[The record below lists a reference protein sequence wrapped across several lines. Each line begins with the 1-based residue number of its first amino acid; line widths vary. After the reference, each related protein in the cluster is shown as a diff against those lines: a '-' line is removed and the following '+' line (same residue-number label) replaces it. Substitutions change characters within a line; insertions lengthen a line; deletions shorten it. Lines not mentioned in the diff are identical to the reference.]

1 MSFQAIT
8 DNIVNPLQLQDLQL
22 SNSIKDSPKS
32 TSSESFTDLVSFYK
46 NESQPKQENQNVKD
60 PEPVKETNS
69 EEKVTKSTE
78 TKDEK
83 KTEETAEKK
92 VETSEKDEKKSNK
105 VENEKISVKDDKKIE
120 LKKEDNKETKLNSEK
135 KLSAKDFA
143 RLNQIAEK
151 SVEEDAEEVGK
162 LAVNIQTENL
172 IKTEEK
178 QEKLDVSDE
187 VIAVNQTVQPSEQEI
202 QMGNTQNESFDFNF
216 ENQPSENKKHLT
228 LDKEGKITV
237 EDLRTNPQVENL
249 EDEKTAL
256 KVTEVKL
263 TDENTAVMTMDLN
276 QTANADVLSLNN
288 QTAASNGS
296 NFQAM
301 LNNQIQT
308 NAPEFVKAGNLVL
321 KDNNQGTIN
330 LVLHPDDLG
339 NVKIEL
345 SLDGKTLNGHITVAT
360 KEALQVFKDN
370 AETLREAFIKNGFD
384 TATIDVAL
392 NNGGNF
398 SQQNEDFAQN
408 DGRNIFARN
417 VYASNGSTGDGAAGN
432 NLQNFEEIS
441 NYSVNIV
448 A

>member
-46 NESQPKQENQNVKD
+46 NESQPKQENQNVKE

-202 QMGNTQNESFDFNF
+202 QMDNTQNESFDFNF
-216 ENQPSENKKHLT
+216 ENQPSENKKQLT

-249 EDEKTAL
+249 EDEKPAL

-398 SQQNEDFAQN
+398 NQQNEDFAQN

>member
-46 NESQPKQENQNVKD
+46 NESQPKQENQNVKE

-162 LAVNIQTENL
+162 LAVNIQSENL

-216 ENQPSENKKHLT
+216 ENQSSENKKQLT

-249 EDEKTAL
+249 EDEKPAL

-398 SQQNEDFAQN
+398 NQQNEDFAQN

>member
-46 NESQPKQENQNVKD
+46 NESQPKQENQNVKE

-202 QMGNTQNESFDFNF
+202 QMDNTQNESFDFNF
-216 ENQPSENKKHLT
+216 ENQPSENKKQLT

-249 EDEKTAL
+249 EDEKPAL

-398 SQQNEDFAQN
+398 NQQNEDFAQN

-417 VYASNGSTGDGAAGN
+417 VYASNGSTGDGVAGN